1 MNERTSGLGSG
12 IKFGLLSA
20 VVYIVLIIIWY
31 KALGNNPMMLG
42 MAKAVSYVIIIIIFF
57 LAAYTRRKELGGYAT
72 VKEIF
77 GTVFIVILFAELSC
91 GIFNYLYLR
100 YIDPEYLQRF
110 AVSTVEWMRQNG
122 QDPERIKEF
131 TEAARSQT
139 ETSFGIVLLDIAQ
152 KVIVSSIV
160 GLLISFIMKRNNAE
174 RSAVI

>member
-1 MNERTSGLGSG
+1 MNKPISGLGSG
-12 IKFGLLSA
+12 IKFGLISA
-20 VVYIVLIIIWY
+20 VVYIVLIVIWY
-31 KALGNNPMMLG
+31 KAMGDTPLMLG
-42 MAKAVSYVIIIIIFF
+42 MAKALSYVIIILIFF

-100 YIDPEYLQRF
+100 HIDPDYLQRF
-110 AVSTVEWMRQNG
+110 AASTIEWMRQNG

-152 KVIVSSIV
+152 KIIVSSII
-160 GLLISFIMKRNNAE
+160 GLLISFIMKRNNAD
-174 RSAVI
+174 RSALI